1 MKRIKLFTVL
11 TVLFLFNIMNYA
23 QYTDTDLQNL
33 INAAATGS
41 TLILNSGTYTFSG
54 AVNINKSITLQGN
67 NTTFLVSG
75 SGERVNILAS
85 GVTIQNI
92 EFHKTD
98 KTGVQNIVYIGASN
112 TTIKNNNFHGQY
124 AFGDGDVSRAMVV
137 SGGLTGLLI
146 EENTFYAL
154 RQPMYL
160 SGPTTGNIINNF
172 TDNTK
177 GFVLE
182 GGDINFS
189 GNTWGTNVYDVAIL
203 GSAPSGA
210 YLDIVAMSNANNNAV
225 IEDQRVAPAVLSVV
239 YVDASTS
246 NSSDLGGKYHPYST
260 IAPAISRVVNGG
272 KILVSAGTY
281 EEQLTVNN
289 KSVSIIG
296 SGKENTFINSPAA
309 LSLSFSTSY
318 PYKCIIAAINNS
330 NLVVKDL
337 TVNGLGRGNAN
348 NRFTGIGFRN
358 SQGTVQ
364 NCKIQDIKDTP
375 FSGVQHGVGIYSY
388 NDDVVAR
395 NIYVINNEITG
406 FQKTAIALNASDTNP
421 LSVNVQG
428 NEITGAGATNI
439 TAQNGIQTYGA
450 QINGNIQSNSISGI
464 GYSGTSWVATS
475 ILNFYSYISISSNTV
490 TDGHVGI
497 YNIDASANIANN
509 NLSVKKIGDYGFG
522 IIATDPPEAVP
533 SPFGVEDISANI
545 KNRVNGI
552 ESTDNVILN
561 GNNITLTGGNN
572 LYTYGIEADAGYG
585 PNNISILATGNS
597 ISGFYVGIGVYRCE
611 SGCDVGTFSGINFN
625 YNNILNNSI
634 GFQTNLLTPVL
645 AEYNWWGTTVE
656 SEIQSMVDGLVDFDP
671 WIGKGIAISFSSMF
685 RVKDANSTE
694 GLTNLYFGQAPNA
707 TDGIDLSLF
716 EEELP
721 PLPPAGVF
729 DARFI
734 LPAGNIGSH
743 RDYRSD
749 TKRFVKWT
757 VRFQG
762 VAPFTFTWDA
772 NSLPAGDF
780 FLRDATGTLVNINM
794 KSQNTFTL
802 PISLDLNQLIIENA
816 VYNCLPVDVVQD
828 WNMVSLPFEPIDH
841 SKTSIFPT
849 SLSNAYGYNAG
860 GYYVANELE
869 TKKAYWLYFDHN
881 QTSVQ
886 CGVGVEDLIPVK
898 AGWNMIGILDE
909 NVPKARITSIP
920 SGIIPGSFF
929 GYEAGYT
936 VCDTLK
942 VGKGYW
948 VLSTADGFLK
958 LHNILRKEDHV
969 NPIKSDWANIIIS
982 DSKNKTMK
990 LYLGDNNSNDNFE
1003 LPPMPPAGAFD
1014 ARFESNKMVEVLN
1027 ETGLIINI
1035 STDNYPVT
1043 LKINGA
1049 DITVQDAI
1057 EGTLLHSVLKS
1068 GSELIITDSR
1078 INKLRIK
1085 GTLTGEQALEYKL
1098 EQNYPNPFNPNTN
1111 IRFTVANESFVNLSI
1126 YNLLGEKIKEL
1137 KNEVMKPGNYLIE
1150 FDATQFSSGVYIYKL
1165 QSGSSILSRKMILL
1179 K

>member
-1 MKRIKLFTVL
+1 MKRFKLFYVFTI
-11 TVLFLFNIMNYA
+11 LFILNNVSFA
-23 QYTDTDLQNL
+23 QYTNIDLQNA
-33 INAAATGS
+33 IDAAATGS
-41 TLILNSGTYTFSG
+41 TIVLNTGTYNLSS
-54 AVNINKSITLQGN
+54 AININKAITLQGN
-67 NTTFLVSG
+67 NTIFLISG
-75 SGERVNILAS
+75 TGERVNVTAP

-124 AFGDGDVSRAMVV
+124 VFGDGDVSRALVV

-189 GNTWGTNVYDVAIL
+189 GNTWGTNVYDIAIL
-203 GSAPSGA
+203 GTAPLSA
-210 YLDIVAMSNANNNAV
+210 YTDIVAISSANNNAV

-260 IAPAISRVVNGG
+260 ITPAISRVVNGG

-281 EEQLTVNN
+281 EEQLTLNN
-289 KSVSIIG
+289 KSVSILG
-296 SGKENTFINSPAA
+296 SGKDNTFINSPAT

-330 NLVVKDL
+330 TLVVKDL

-364 NCKIQDIKDTP
+364 NCKILDIKDTP

-388 NDDVVAR
+388 NDDAVAR
-395 NIYVINNEITG
+395 NIYVINNEIIG

-421 LSVNVQG
+421 LSVNIQG
-428 NEITGAGATNI
+428 NEIIGYGATNI

-450 QINGNIQSNSISGI
+450 QINGTVQSNSVTGI
-464 GYSGTSWVATS
+464 GYSGSGWVATS
-475 ILNFYSYISISSNTV
+475 ILNFYSYIAISSNTV

-509 NLSVKKIGDYGFG
+509 NLFIKKIGDYGYG
-522 IIATDPPEAVP
+522 IVATDPPQAVP
-533 SPFGVEDISANI
+533 SPFGIEDISVKNI
-545 KNRVNGI
+545 NRIGGI
-552 ESTDNVILN
+552 ESTDNVVLN
-561 GNNITLTGGNN
+561 GNNVTLTGGNN

-597 ISGFYVGIGVYRCE
+597 VSGFDVGVGVYRCE
-611 SGCDVGTFSGINFN
+611 SGCDAGTFSNINFN

-645 AEYNWWGTTVE
+645 AEYNWWGTTIE

-671 WIGKGIAISFSSMF
+671 WIGKGIAISFSAMF

-734 LPAGNIGSH
+734 LPVGNLGSH

-780 FLRDATGTLVNINM
+780 FLKDATGTLVNVNM
-794 KSQNTFTL
+794 KTQNSYTL
-802 PISLDLNQLIIENA
+802 PAALGINQLIIENA

-841 SKTSIFPT
+841 SKTSIFP
-849 SLSNAYGYNAG
+849 SSSSNAYGYNSG
-860 GYYVANELE
+860 GYYVADDLE
-869 TKKAYWLYFDHN
+869 TKKAYWLYFN
-881 QTSVQ
+881 NSQATVQ

-909 NVPKARITSIP
+909 NVPKTRITSIP

-958 LHNILRKEDHV
+958 LHNILRKEEYV
-969 NPIKSDWANIIIS
+969 NPIQSDWASIIIS
-982 DSKNKTMK
+982 DFKNKSMK
-990 LYLGDNNSNDNFE
+990 LYLGENVNNENFD

-1014 ARFESNKMVEVLN
+1014 VRYESNKMVESLN
-1027 ETGLIINI
+1027 GSQLTINI

-1049 DITVQDAI
+1049 DIFVQDVI
-1057 EGTLLHSVLKS
+1057 DGTLLNSFLKS
-1068 GSELIITDSR
+1068 GSDLVITDTR
-1078 INKLRIK
+1078 INKLRINGK
-1085 GTLTGEQALEYKL
+1085 LSGEQALEYKL
-1098 EQNYPNPFNPNTN
+1098 EQNYPNPFNPNTT
-1111 IRFTVANESFVNLSI
+1111 IRFSVADESQVNLSI
-1126 YNLLGEKIKEL
+1126 FNLLGEKVKEL
-1137 KNEVMKPGNYLIE
+1137 KNEVMKPGNYLVE

-1165 QSGSSILSRKMILL
+1165 KSGSTILSRKMILL